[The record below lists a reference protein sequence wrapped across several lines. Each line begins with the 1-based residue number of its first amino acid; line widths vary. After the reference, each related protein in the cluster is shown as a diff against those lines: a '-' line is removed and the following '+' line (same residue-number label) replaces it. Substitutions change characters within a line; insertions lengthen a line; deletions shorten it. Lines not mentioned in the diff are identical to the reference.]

1 MAYGTTMTGERSG
14 SRSIRVWDPVVR
26 VFHWTLVIALAVAWF
41 SVGSGQVHDF
51 AGYVVLGLVV
61 FRLLWGIVG
70 TRHARFSDFVPTWR
84 RLADYLRALARRQAP
99 RHLGHNPAGGAMI
112 AILLATLALT
122 AGSGWLMTTDAYWGV
137 VWVGELHEIVAN
149 LLPLLIAGHLAG
161 VLVSSLMH
169 RENLVLAMFTGRKRA
184 DD

>member
-1 MAYGTTMTGERSG
+1 MAYGTTLTGERRQ

-26 VFHWTLVIALAVAWF
+26 VVHWVLVIAFAVAWF
-41 SVGSGQVHDF
+41 SVGSNRLHDN

-70 TRHARFSDFVPTWR
+70 THYARFSDFVPTWR
-84 RLADYLRALARRQAP
+84 RFANYLRAMARGRAP
-99 RHLGHNPAGGAMI
+99 RHLGHNPAGGVMI
-112 AILLATLALT
+112 VILLATLVLT

-137 VWVGELHEIVAN
+137 VWVEELHG
-149 LLPLLIAGHLAG
+149 LLADLLLVLIAGHLFG
-161 VLVSSLMH
+161 VLLSSLMH

-184 DD
+184 ED